1 MWGQIYRAWKLS
13 RNKPERRERLNV
25 GIRLLILI
33 FLLFMGFSLLYNLSL
48 ANYSPHSGGFSITY
62 ILNWLTQTP
71 PP

>member
-33 FLLFMGFSLLYNLSL
+33 LLLFMGFSLLYNFSL
-48 ANYSPHSGGFSITY
+48 ANYSPIRRDFHYLYTE
-62 ILNWLTQTP
+62 LVNQTP